1 MSNCKTIA
9 ICNQKGGVGKTT
21 TSVNLGIGL
30 AMQGKKVLLVDAE
43 PQGDLTTC
51 LGWQDT
57 DSLGITLATKLTDV
71 MNETMND
78 PMAGILHH
86 DEGVDL
92 IPANLELSAMEYNLM
107 NAMSR
112 ETTMKNYLNQ
122 IKDRYDFVVIDCM
135 PSLSMV
141 TLNALSAS
149 DSVIIPVQAQYL
161 PAKGM
166 TQLVQTISRVKKYIS
181 PDIKIDGILLTLVD
195 SRTNLA
201 KSTVEALR
209 ENFGNH
215 IKMYRTSIPIGVKAA
230 EASSKGKSIYGYEP
244 RSTVS
249 KAYTAFTKEVLADGR
264 KKETEKK
271 NAPAKDKG
279 NLYAAADNGSRRY
292 FDIQRTGREWEEN
305 GRVPGSVLD

>member
-1 MSNCKTIA
+1 MSNCKTIV

-30 AMQGKKVLLVDAE
+30 AMQGKKVLLVDAD

-78 PMAGILHH
+78 PMVGILHH

-92 IPANLELSAMEYNLM
+92 VPANLELSAMEYNLM

-112 ETTMKNYLNQ
+112 ETTMKKYLNQ

-141 TLNALSAS
+141 TLNALSAA
-149 DSVIIPVQAQYL
+149 DSVIIPSQPNFL
-161 PAKGM
+161 STKG
-166 TQLVQTISRVKKYIS
+166 LNLLLRSISKIRRQIN
-181 PDIKIDGILLTLVD
+181 PRLKIDGILLTMVD
-195 SRTNLA
+195 NRTNNA
-201 KSTVEALR
+201 KA
-209 ENFGNH
+209 
-215 IKMYRTSIPIGVKAA
+215 IITSL
-230 EASSKGKSIYGYEP
+230 
-244 RSTVS
+244 RSTVGENIRVFDTEIPFS
-249 KAYTAFTKEVLADGR
+249 VRAAECSLSGESIFSHDKNGKVAAAYEALTKEV
-264 KKETEKK
+264 TEIEERAK
-271 NAPAKDKG
+271 NRS
-279 NLYAAADNGSRRY
+279 GS
-292 FDIQRTGREWEEN
+292 D
-305 GRVPGSVLD
+305 RVR

>member
-30 AMQGKKVLLVDAE
+30 AMQGKKVLLVDAD

-57 DSLGITLATKLTDV
+57 DSLGITLAMKLTDV

-78 PMAGILHH
+78 PMVGILHH

-141 TLNALSAS
+141 TLNALSAA

-166 TQLVQTISRVKKYIS
+166 T
-181 PDIKIDGILLTLVD
+181 
-195 SRTNLA
+195 
-201 KSTVEALR
+201 
-209 ENFGNH
+209 
-215 IKMYRTSIPIGVKAA
+215 
-230 EASSKGKSIYGYEP
+230 
-244 RSTVS
+244 
-249 KAYTAFTKEVLADGR
+249 
-264 KKETEKK
+264 
-271 NAPAKDKG
+271 
-279 NLYAAADNGSRRY
+279 
-292 FDIQRTGREWEEN
+292 
-305 GRVPGSVLD
+305 

>member
-30 AMQGKKVLLVDAE
+30 VMSGKSVLLVDAD

-57 DSLGITLATKLTDV
+57 DSLGITLATKLSDV
-71 MNETMND
+71 ISETMND
-78 PMAGILHH
+78 PTSGILHH
-86 DEGVDL
+86 KEGVDL
-92 IPANLELSAMEYNLM
+92 LPANLELAAMESNLM

-112 ETTMKNYLNQ
+112 ETTLRNYLNTV
-122 IKDRYDFVVIDCM
+122 KDKYDYVVIDCM

-141 TLNALSAS
+141 TLNALSAA

-166 TQLVQTISRVKKYIS
+166 TQLVQTISKVKKYIN
-181 PDIKIDGILLTLVD
+181 PDIKIDGMLLTLVD

-209 ENFGNH
+209 ENFGSS
-215 IKMYRTSIPIGVKAA
+215 IRMYRTQIPIAVKAA
-230 EASSKGKSIYGYEP
+230 ETSSKGMSIYAYEP
-244 RSTVS
+244 NSTVS
-249 KAYTAFTKEVLADGR
+249 KAYAEFTKEVLADGR
-264 KKETEKK
+264 KKERLHTHE
-271 NAPAKDKG
+271 A
-279 NLYAAADNGSRRY
+279 R
-292 FDIQRTGREWEEN
+292 
-305 GRVPGSVLD
+305 